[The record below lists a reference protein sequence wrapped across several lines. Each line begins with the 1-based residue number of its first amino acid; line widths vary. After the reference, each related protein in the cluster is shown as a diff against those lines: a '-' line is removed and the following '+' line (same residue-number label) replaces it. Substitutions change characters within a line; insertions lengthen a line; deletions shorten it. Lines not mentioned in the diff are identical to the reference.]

1 MDAPFVALQ
10 DLRKSFG
17 ATEVQHGID
26 LEIPRHAFVVLV
38 GPSGCGK
45 STLLRMIAGLEKVR
59 QGRIVIDGEVVNRVH
74 AKHRGIAMVFQNYAL
89 YPHMTVRENLAF
101 SLEMLRTEAAEIE
114 RRVGMAAEI
123 LQLGQLLDRLPAQL
137 SGGQRQR
144 VAMGRALVREPKP
157 FLFVEP
163 LSNLDAK
170 LRVEM
175 RAEIRALHQRLEST
189 TIYVTHDQVEAM
201 TMSDVVVVMN
211 AGRIEQAG
219 PPLEVYDEPATE
231 FVAAFM
237 GSPAMNLLR
246 GRVVRAEGGARGRGR
261 RRAGPA
267 ARRPRPGARGHGGG
281 LRPAPRAPDRRVRPR
296 VRAAGRRGPDRA
308 RRLGNASAR
317 RHPRPEVPRHLD
329 QTAGCRVGW
338 QGWAGA
344 RRIARPPVRWHHRGS
359 LVSDL
364 RPLRSL
370 S

>member
-17 ATEVQHGID
+17 TTEVLHGID
-26 LEIPRHAFVVLV
+26 LDIPRHAFVVLV

-45 STLLRMIAGLEKVR
+45 STLLRMIAGLEKVKH
-59 QGRIVIDGEVVNRVH
+59 GRIVIDGEVVNRVH

-89 YPHMTVRENLAF
+89 YPHMDVRENLSF
-101 SLEMLRTEAAEIE
+101 SLEMLKTEPAEIK
-114 RRVGMAAEI
+114 RRITLAADI
-123 LQLGQLLDRLPAQL
+123 LQLDQLLDRLPAQL

-144 VAMGRALVREPKP
+144 VAMGRALVREPKL
-157 FLFVEP
+157 FLFDEP

-201 TMSDVVVVMN
+201 TMSDIVVVMN

-219 PPLEVYDEPATE
+219 PPLELYDAPASE

-246 GRVVRAEGGARGRGR
+246 GRVVRADGA
-261 RRAGPA
+261 PA
-267 ARRPRPGARGHGGG
+267 VDVGGG
-281 LRPAPRAPDRRVRPR
+281 LVLPLDAHAPVRDGMEVIYGLRPEHLAIASDP
-296 VRAAGRRGPDRA
+296 AAGLPADVALVEPAGWETHLHADVRSRRFRAISTERLAVAPGGKVSLLPD
-308 RRLGNASAR
+308 ASR
-317 RHPRPEVPRHLD
+317 VHLFD
-329 QTAGCRVGW
+329 GAT
-338 QGWAGA
+338 GA
-344 RRIARPPVRWHHRGS
+344 R
-359 LVSDL
+359 L
-364 RPLRSL
+364 
-370 S
+370 

>member
-17 ATEVQHGID
+17 ATEVLHGID
-26 LEIPRHAFVVLV
+26 LDIPRHAFVVLV

-45 STLLRMIAGLEKVR
+45 STLLRMIAGLEKVKH
-59 QGRIVIDGEVVNRVH
+59 GRIVIDGDVVNRVH

-101 SLEMLRTEAAEIE
+101 SLEMLKTETTEME
-114 RRVGMAAEI
+114 RRINTAADI
-123 LQLGQLLDRLPAQL
+123 LQLDMLMDRLPGQL

-144 VAMGRALVREPKP
+144 VAMGRALVREPKL
-157 FLFVEP
+157 FLFDEP

-201 TMSDVVVVMN
+201 TMSDIVVVMN

-219 PPLEVYDEPATE
+219 PPLELYDHPASE

-246 GRVVRAEGGARGRGR
+246 GRVVRMNGAPAVEVGDGLVLPLGPTAPVREGQEVVY
-261 RRAGPA
+261 
-267 ARRPRPGARGHGGG
+267 G
-281 LRPAPRAPDRRVRPR
+281 LRPEHLSIAPEPDAGLAGDVALVEPAGWETHLHAD
-296 VRAAGRRGPDRA
+296 VHGRRFRAISTDRLDVVPGDRVA
-308 RRLGNASAR
+308 L
-317 RHPRPEVPRHLD
+317 RPEPSRVHLFD
-329 QTAGCRVGW
+329 GET
-338 QGWAGA
+338 GA
-344 RRIARPPVRWHHRGS
+344 R
-359 LVSDL
+359 L
-364 RPLRSL
+364 
-370 S
+370 